1 MFLVG
6 KVLKPQGIQGEIKI
20 LPFLDTAEEFARLTK
35 VIINDKEYPLLS
47 MRVSNKFV
55 YAKLK
60 GIEDRNAVEE
70 LRECEIF
77 VSKKD
82 APKLPKGR
90 YYIDALLGST
100 VWVGKEMLGTLTNI
114 LQYGS
119 ADVYEVQTVQ
129 GRVAFP
135 LLHSLIVEINEKENK
150 IVLDDKEFVK
160 VAVYED

>member
-1 MFLVG
+1 MLLVG

-20 LPFLDTAEEFARLTK
+20 LPFLDTAEEFAKLTK

-60 GIEDRNAVEE
+60 GIADRNTAEE
-70 LRECEIF
+70 LRESEIF
-77 VSKKD
+77 IPKKD

-100 VWVGKEMLGTLTNI
+100 VWVGKEVLGTLINI

-119 ADVYEVQTVQ
+119 ADVYEVDTPQ

-135 LLHSLIVEINEKENK
+135 FLHSLIVEINEKEKK
-150 IVLDDKEFVK
+150 IVLNSQEFAK
-160 VAVYED
+160 VAVHED